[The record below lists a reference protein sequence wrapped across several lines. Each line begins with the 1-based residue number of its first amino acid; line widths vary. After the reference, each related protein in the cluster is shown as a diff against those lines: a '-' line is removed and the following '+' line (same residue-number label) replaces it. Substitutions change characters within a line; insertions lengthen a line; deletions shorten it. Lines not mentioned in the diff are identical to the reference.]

1 MNRRSFL
8 RMAAAVPAVA
18 AASQLAPFASPA
30 RAQQKEFAPRP
41 GTWRTFEI
49 TTRVEVLEP
58 AGVNRVWVP
67 LPSVKCEYQRPLG
80 DQWTGN
86 AKVMKTATEPH
97 YGATMLYAEFA
108 SGEAAPVTA
117 RSIGRSRAARTK

>member
-18 AASQLAPFASPA
+18 ATSQLPPFALPA

-49 TTRVEVLEP
+49 TTPRQV
-58 AGVNRVWVP
+58 
-67 LPSVKCEYQRPLG
+67 
-80 DQWTGN
+80 
-86 AKVMKTATEPH
+86 
-97 YGATMLYAEFA
+97 
-108 SGEAAPVTA
+108 AAHEA
-117 RSIGRSRAARTK
+117 RSYGLNLEIVTYEPPSNLWLTY